1 MAGPDKKNLRFLI
14 ATYLPTTLATIGIGG
29 IIPLIPLTARQ
40 LGGSLEMAAF
50 ITALMGIGQLVG
62 DLPAGVIA
70 AKIGEKRA
78 MLGAAVLDA
87 GALLTAWQ
95 AQNLFM
101 LGAAVFAV
109 GLATAVIGLARLS
122 YLTVAVP
129 PNWRARALST
139 LGGVFRIGFFIGP
152 LIAAGIV
159 AAWGMTPAYLFAAVM
174 SVVAG
179 LVTLLL
185 PDLPNEQ
192 TLATD
197 NPQRTGL
204 WSVLHAHRR
213 LLATLGVGA
222 LGLMLVRSA
231 RQAILPLWSDHLGF
245 DPAVSTLIFGISMGV
260 DMTLFYFG
268 GALMDRFG
276 RLSVVLPSMV
286 IMGVG
291 LLILPLATTPLTV
304 GLVGA
309 LLGLG
314 NGISSGVVMTLGSDA
329 APTTGRTQFLA
340 GWRLMADSGNAAGP
354 LVISA
359 VTVAFPLFV
368 ASLVVGALS
377 FVAGAWLRHFTPRR
391 HSG

>member
-1 MAGPDKKNLRFLI
+1 MAGPKNNLRFLI
-14 ATYLPTTLATIGIGG
+14 ATYLPTTLATIGVGG
-29 IIPLIPLTARQ
+29 ILPLIPLTARQ

-78 MLGAAVLDA
+78 LLAAAVLDA
-87 GALLTAWQ
+87 AALLTAWQ
-95 AQNLFM
+95 AKNLFM
-101 LGAAVFAV
+101 LGAAVFVV
-109 GLATAVIGLARLS
+109 GLATAVVGLARLS

-139 LGGVFRIGFFIGP
+139 LGGVFRIGFFVGP

-159 AAWGMTPAYLFAAVM
+159 AVWGMTPAYLLAAVM
-174 SVVAG
+174 SITAG
-179 LVTLLL
+179 LVTLAL
-185 PDLPNEQ
+185 PDLPADP
-192 TLATD
+192 TPAGTT
-197 NPQRTGL
+197 PPKVGL
-204 WSVLHAHRR
+204 WSVLHEHRR
-213 LLATLGVGA
+213 VLATLGVGA
-222 LGLMLVRSA
+222 LSLMLVRSA
-231 RQAILPLWSDHLGF
+231 RQAILPLWSDHVGL
-245 DPAVSTLIFGISMGV
+245 DPAVSTLLFGISMGV

-268 GALMDRFG
+268 GAIMDRFG
-276 RLSVVLPSMV
+276 RRYVVLPSMV

-291 LLILPLATTPLTV
+291 LLVLPLATTAFTI

-314 NGISSGVVMTLGSDA
+314 NGISSGVVMTMGSDA
-329 APTTGRTQFLA
+329 SPAVGRTQFLA
-340 GWRLMADSGNAAGP
+340 GWRLMADAGNAGGP

-368 ASLVVGALS
+368 ASLVVGVLS
-377 FVAGAWLRHFTPRR
+377 FLGGGWLRHFLPRR
-391 HSG
+391 NPE